1 MECDRCSAEIL
12 NENESNPML
21 NFEFEAVTNESQIL
35 KTKCNTIF
43 WPNMFTHTKY
53 MYQID
58 TIDIVDNNL
67 LL

>member
-1 MECDRCSAEIL
+1 MECDRCFAEIL
-12 NENESNPML
+12 IESESNPML
-21 NFEFEAVTNESQIL
+21 NFEFEADTNESQIL
-35 KTKCNTIF
+35 KTKCNAIF